1 MERDIRF
8 TSKSRKHK
16 IGKAHALFVMENNEP
31 LREPGIEDFECK
43 LLWTGFD
50 DRGLELEIVG
60 VEFETEI
67 LIIHAMPL
75 SYRRRGRSER

>member
-1 MERDIRF
+1 MKRDIRF

-31 LREPGIEDFECK
+31 LREPGIEDFRCK

-60 VEFETEI
+60 LEFETEI
-67 LIIHAMPL
+67 LVIHVMPL